1 MTNITPGLGDVKPGS
16 VRLQRISGA
25 LSNWGKVMPIVRA
38 RLSLFGGDTVV
49 IRCSEKCHIHLMCE
63 SEVER
68 KGRHSG
74 FGDILTVNDQNT
86 AYVGIPYK
94 GIWNVL
100 IDSKCDSLEH
110 SISYLPA

>member
-1 MTNITPGLGDVKPGS
+1 
-16 VRLQRISGA
+16 
-25 LSNWGKVMPIVRA
+25 
-38 RLSLFGGDTVV
+38 
-49 IRCSEKCHIHLMCE
+49 MCE
-63 SEVER
+63 SEVEQ

-94 GIWNVL
+94 GVWNVL